1 VQLGNLA
8 VGQQATSNW
17 QLATRPFLCGLL
29 LFAGSPVVGRLGSY
43 SRETRETSVSAT
55 WDLDGT
61 GKADVVTG
69 IGMLDHLVSQIA
81 RHGIFDITLD
91 AKGDLEVDA
100 HHTVEDVGIALGRA
114 FAEAVGD
121 ARGIVR
127 MGDALVPLDEALA
140 QVAVDLSGRAY
151 CVTAVSWSGQ
161 RIGELPSDLVE
172 HFLQSIAY
180 EAKFNLHARVHAGV
194 NDHHKAECLMKALG
208 RALCAATRIDER
220 RAGQTPSTKEA
231 LG

>member
-1 VQLGNLA
+1 MGR
-8 VGQQATSNW
+8 T
-17 QLATRPFLCGLL
+17 
-29 LFAGSPVVGRLGSY
+29 GSFT
-43 SRETRETSVSAT
+43 RETKETSVSVT
-55 WDLDGT
+55 WDLDGS
-61 GKADVVTG
+61 GKAEVSTG

-81 RHGIFDITLD
+81 RHGVFDITLQ

-100 HHTVEDVGIALGRA
+100 HHTVEDVGIGLGRA
-114 FAEAVGD
+114 LADALGD
-121 ARGIVR
+121 SAGIVR

-151 CVTAVSWSGQ
+151 SVISVSWSDA

-172 HFLQSIAY
+172 HFLQSIAH
-180 EAKFNLHARVHAGV
+180 EARFNLHARVLAGV

-208 RALCAATRIDER
+208 RALNAATRIDER

>member
-1 VQLGNLA
+1 MSERIG
-8 VGQQATSNW
+8 T
-17 QLATRPFLCGLL
+17 FK
-29 LFAGSPVVGRLGSY
+29 
-43 SRETRETSVSAT
+43 RETKETSVEVS

-61 GKADVVTG
+61 GQADVSTG
-69 IGMLDHLVSQIA
+69 IGMLDHLISQIA
-81 RHGIFDITLD
+81 RHGIFDITLK
-91 AKGDLEVDA
+91 AKGDLEIDS

-114 FAEAVGD
+114 LADALGD
-121 ARGIVR
+121 SAGIVR

-151 CVTAVSWSGQ
+151 SVISVSWTDS

-172 HFLQSIAY
+172 HFLQSVAH
-180 EAKFNLHARVHAGV
+180 EARFNLNARVLAGV
-194 NDHHKAECLMKALG
+194 NDHHKAECMMKALG
-208 RALCAATRIDER
+208 RALCAATRIDPR